1 MNTNLLV
8 PNATFTFRV
17 EPVHAGQRLDFFLA
31 GTFSHY
37 SRTFLQK
44 MILDGAI
51 SVNGVACTKQ
61 GLKLKTDDV
70 LLVTIPD
77 APAPKQERVKKTE
90 FNVEIIHAHEHFL
103 VINKPAGLVTHASS
117 TAPDEPTLVDWITQH
132 FHEIKNVGAIDRPG
146 IVHRLDKDTS
156 GIMVIART
164 NHAHIVFGDIFK
176 NKHIQ
181 KTYLALVEGHPKP
194 EGTIDMPIGRHPV
207 LRHKMHAFKPNER
220 HQSAT
225 LRESCTHYS
234 VLTYFQDTALVE
246 AKPITGRTHQI
257 RVHMAAIGHPL
268 LGDQTYGK
276 KSKLIKRHALHAHK
290 IEFSFDGEQFE
301 FSCPMPEDFQQALT
315 RLKDK

>member
-1 MNTNLLV
+1 MSTNLFI
-8 PNATFTFRV
+8 PNATFTFRI
-17 EPVHAGQRLDFFLA
+17 EPTQVGQRLDFFLA
-31 GTFSHY
+31 GKFSSY

-44 MILDGAI
+44 MIIDGAVC
-51 SVNGVACTKQ
+51 VNGAICTKQ
-61 GLKLKTDDV
+61 GLKLKQDDV
-70 LLVTIPD
+70 LIVTIPD
-77 APAPKQERVKKTE
+77 ASTRQHEPVKQVD
-90 FNVEIIHAHEHFL
+90 FNIEILHTHEHFL
-103 VINKPAGLVTHASS
+103 IINKPAGLATHASS
-117 TAPDEPTLVDWITQH
+117 TAPEEPTLVDWITQH

-156 GIMVIART
+156 GVMVIART
-164 NHAHIVFGDIFK
+164 NHAHCVFGDIFK

-181 KTYLALVEGHPKP
+181 KTYLALVEGHPAIK
-194 EGTIDMPIGRHPV
+194 GTIDIPIGRHPV

-234 VLTYFQDTALVE
+234 VLTYFEDTALIQ
-246 AKPITGRTHQI
+246 AKPVTGRTHQI

-290 IEFSFDGEQFE
+290 IEFTFDEQQFE
-301 FSCPMPEDFQQALT
+301 FSCHPPADFQHLIKQLT
-315 RLKDK
+315 HQ